1 MSKSLSYNRHGFTLV
16 LLSLCLMIIVFLGI
30 TLSTVF
36 NRDYVKKVVT
46 SDTNVSLIR
55 SYTNQKLGRLVN
67 SYSSVGN
74 LSATDMSEADIKKII
89 SASVDDV
96 YDDDTNLTIGDVI
109 LETIGDNLK
118 RTANKNGLN
127 IDSEIDS
134 SINANKGIMNQI
146 IEDDIGPIES
156 MLTQLQTMQK
166 VIKMTIIISGVIFVL
181 LALRLWSKVGSTV
194 MFLHHL
200 GTVGIITSILLALLL
215 AGTYYPL
222 QDLIASNI
230 EYNIRDVLYNILN
243 GIFLSYISIV
253 FMLFILSILD
263 WGSTTKYKYR

>member
-16 LLSLCLMIIVFLGI
+16 LLSICLMIIVFLGI

-36 NRDYVKKVVT
+36 NRDYVKKVVS
-46 SDTNVSLIR
+46 SDANVSLIR

-67 SYSSVGN
+67 NYSEVGS
-74 LSATDMSEADIKKII
+74 LSATDMSEKDIKKII
-89 SASVDDV
+89 NASVDDV
-96 YDDDTNLTIGDVI
+96 YNDDTKLTIGNVI
-109 LETIGDNLK
+109 LQTIGSNLK
-118 RTANKNGLN
+118 KEAKANGLN

-134 SINANKGIMNQI
+134 AVNSNKGIMDQI
-146 IEDDIGPIES
+146 IQNDIGPIEQ
-156 MLTQLQTMQK
+156 MLSELQTLKKIVKLTM
-166 VIKMTIIISGVIFVL
+166 IISGLVFVL
-181 LALRLWSKVGSTV
+181 LALRLWSKVGSSM
-194 MFLHHL
+194 MFFHHI
-200 GTVGIITSILLALLL
+200 GTVGIITSILLAVLL

-230 EYNIRDVLYNILN
+230 EYNLRDVLYNILN